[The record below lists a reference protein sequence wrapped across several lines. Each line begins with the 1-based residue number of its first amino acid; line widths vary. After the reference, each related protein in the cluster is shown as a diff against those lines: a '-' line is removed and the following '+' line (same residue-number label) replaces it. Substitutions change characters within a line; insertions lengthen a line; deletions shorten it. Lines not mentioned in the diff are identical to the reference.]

1 VAKAPDAGELREPR
15 QRAAELS
22 SQGELG
28 LPIPPVL
35 VVVGTPI
42 GNLSDVS
49 DRAKAVLGT
58 ADLVVCE
65 DTRRTRAL
73 LSYLGLKGKR
83 LLALYGGRE
92 RQRSEAALQALRS
105 GELVALVCDAGMPLV
120 SDPGE
125 DLVRRAIENGFPV
138 SVVPG
143 PSAVLAALVVSGL
156 PTGRFC
162 MEGFLARSGAVRRE
176 QLARIAGSEATTV
189 FFESP
194 QRLSKTFHDL
204 AEACGPDRPAV
215 IARELTKLHESVL
228 RGTLSELIETLDAN
242 EAIKGEIVVLVGG
255 APRPERPVHKDR
267 YEALSPRSRPT
278 S

>member
-1 VAKAPDAGELREPR
+1 VVRAPDAGELREPR
-15 QRAAELS
+15 PRAGEVS
-22 SQGELG
+22 GKGELG
-28 LPIPPVL
+28 VPNPPVL

-49 DRAKAVLGT
+49 DRAKTVLEA

-73 LSYLGLKGKR
+73 LSHLGLKGKR
-83 LLALYGGRE
+83 VLALYGGRE
-92 RQRSEAALQALRS
+92 RQRSETALQSLRS
-105 GELVALVCDAGMPLV
+105 GELVALVSDAGMPLV

-125 DLVRRAIENGFPV
+125 DLVRLAIENGFPV

-162 MEGFLARSGAVRRE
+162 MEGFLARSGASRRE
-176 QLARIAGSEATTV
+176 QLARIARSGATTV

-194 QRLSKTFHDL
+194 QRLGKTLQDL
-204 AEACGPDRPAV
+204 AEVCGPNRQAV

-228 RGTLSELIETLDAN
+228 RGSLSGLIEALDSQ
-242 EAIKGEIVVLVGG
+242 EEIKGEIVVLVGG
-255 APRPERPVHKDR
+255 APRGERPVHKDR
-267 YEALSPRSRPT
+267 YEALSPRHRPT
-278 S
+278 R